1 MEREIENTWVKMQRV
16 GESMDSLAFSSKPSS
31 PSVGRGGK
39 QGKKGA
45 KARRLQIWCLEVGG
59 LSGGFYLFLF
69 LVKQENDSDGRKWGR
84 GDLRSGEK
92 GLESS

>member
-45 KARRLQIWCLEVGG
+45 KAKA
-59 LSGGFYLFLF
+59 FAN
-69 LVKQENDSDGRKWGR
+69 LVPGS
-84 GDLRSGEK
+84 
-92 GLESS
+92 